1 MVQLKGKVAV
11 ITGGSRG
18 IGAATAKR
26 LARAGAAVAVNYFQS
41 ETAAGEVV
49 AAIRGIGGTAIAV
62 QADVRDALQ
71 CEAMAAEVREKLGPV
86 DVLVLNASIS
96 FPVTPF
102 LKFPWPEFEA
112 KLTGE
117 LKSAF
122 FCCKAFVPGM
132 VERRKGSV
140 IAISSGLSRH
150 PGEGFCAHST
160 AKSGLDAFVKSLAL
174 ELGPSGVTVNVVA
187 PGMVKTAMTAG
198 LPDAVLERARGETA
212 LHELGE
218 PEDVAEAIDFFCRA
232 GSRHITGTVLRVDG
246 GQALA
251 AEGA

>member
-1 MVQLKGKVAV
+1 MHRGFIETAGGKGDVMLQLKGKVAV
-11 ITGGSRG
+11 VTGASRG

-49 AAIRGIGGTAIAV
+49 AAIREVGGTAIAV
-62 QADVRDALQ
+62 QADVRDASQ
-71 CEAMAAEVREKLGPV
+71 CEAMADEVKRKLGPV

-96 FPVTPF
+96 FPVVPF
-102 LKFPWPEFEA
+102 LKYPWPEFEA

-140 IAISSGLSRH
+140 VAISSGC
-150 PGEGFCAHST
+150 PGT
-160 AKSGLDAFVKSLAL
+160 
-174 ELGPSGVTVNVVA
+174 
-187 PGMVKTAMTAG
+187 
-198 LPDAVLERARGETA
+198 RARGSARTA
-212 LHELGE
+212 
-218 PEDVAEAIDFFCRA
+218 RR
-232 GSRHITGTVLRVDG
+232 SRGWTRSSSRSRSNWGRTASV
-246 GQALA
+246 
-251 AEGA
+251 